1 MKGGTGRQMS
11 ESAWEKT
18 AKDLF
23 AGSVAGMV
31 SLAVCYPLDIV
42 RTRLQTTDASRFN
55 GVIDCFAKT
64 VKGEGFLALYKGMS
78 SPLAAQALQ
87 KAIMFGAYGAA
98 QRFIVGGRDRGTTSS
113 PQPLSTFEL
122 LLCGMF
128 AGSVNTVVAA
138 PIELVRN
145 RLMTQYHAKAASGA
159 ADATFY
165 TGPIDC
171 CKKIVQQHGLRG
183 LWRGVGPTLL
193 RDGPG
198 VGAWYAS
205 FEFVKRLLIP
215 EGKTAKDLGFSRLL
229 LAGAAGG
236 VGYWVTAFPQ
246 DTIKSV
252 MQTDKAGKYR
262 NMAHCAQE
270 LFREGG
276 VPRFY
281 RGFLMGITRGVPGA
295 AATFATY
302 SIIMDAI
309 A

>member
-1 MKGGTGRQMS
+1 MKSGTERQM
-11 ESAWEKT
+11 SAWEKT

-98 QRFIVGGRDRGTTSS
+98 QRFIVGRRDRGTTSS
-113 PQPLSTFEL
+113 PLTTFEL
-122 LLCGMF
+122 FLCGMF

-145 RLMTQYHAKAASGA
+145 RLMTQYHAKAAAASGA

-205 FEFVKRLLIP
+205 FEYVKVCRARPLAHLRDREPSLIYVSCAAPADPRGQDGEGPELLAAASRGRGGWCGVLGDGLPAGHHQVGHANRQGGQVPQHGALRTGAVQVRPPARLL
-215 EGKTAKDLGFSRLL
+215 S
-229 LAGAAGG
+229 
-236 VGYWVTAFPQ
+236 
-246 DTIKSV
+246 
-252 MQTDKAGKYR
+252 
-262 NMAHCAQE
+262 HCVQC
-270 LFREGG
+270 
-276 VPRFY
+276 
-281 RGFLMGITRGVPGA
+281 
-295 AATFATY
+295 
-302 SIIMDAI
+302 
-309 A
+309 